1 MLLYNI
7 APVGKSSVPI
17 AMKKLAV
24 EVFTQDDARQGR
36 DIRAYAATV
45 MRHAKAAEM
54 EKPYQQ
60 LSHVY
65 NNLDPEFRPQVMAP
79 DEKTIVSD

>member
-1 MLLYNI
+1 
-7 APVGKSSVPI
+7 
-17 AMKKLAV
+17 
-24 EVFTQDDARQGR
+24 
-36 DIRAYAATV
+36 

-65 NNLDPEFRPQVMAP
+65 NNLDPEFRPHVMTP
-79 DEKTIVSD
+79 DEKTILSPPLV

>member
-1 MLLYNI
+1 
-7 APVGKSSVPI
+7 
-17 AMKKLAV
+17 
-24 EVFTQDDARQGR
+24 
-36 DIRAYAATV
+36 
-45 MRHAKAAEM
+45 MRHAGAAEM